1 MALLRGIY
9 ILKKKKLS
17 KLNSKEKKKIPI
29 TNEQKDMKRYSTKED
44 IQMAHKHRKGFQ
56 HH

>member
-9 ILKKKKLS
+9 ILKKKLS
-17 KLNSKEKKKIPI
+17 KLNSKEKKIPI